1 MTADL
6 DLGYDQEMVMYL
18 NHETRLSGMMNPPV
32 SVVVQ
37 HSSVTKN
44 GMQEGP
50 SCSAGTQ
57 GLGIYRNKAVSAVAT
72 YIAQEKGSTAAS
84 FLYITEEKNKAGSP
98 LSEAFFRNDQRAGI
112 PLTCSPLTHFTPQTG
127 GRKPPA

>member
-1 MTADL
+1 
-6 DLGYDQEMVMYL
+6 MVMYL
-18 NHETRLSGMMNPPV
+18 NHETQLSGMMNPPV

-72 YIAQEKGSTAAS
+72 CISQEKGSTAAS
-84 FLYITEEKNKAGSP
+84 FLYITEKKNKAG
-98 LSEAFFRNDQRAGI
+98 
-112 PLTCSPLTHFTPQTG
+112 
-127 GRKPPA
+127 PP